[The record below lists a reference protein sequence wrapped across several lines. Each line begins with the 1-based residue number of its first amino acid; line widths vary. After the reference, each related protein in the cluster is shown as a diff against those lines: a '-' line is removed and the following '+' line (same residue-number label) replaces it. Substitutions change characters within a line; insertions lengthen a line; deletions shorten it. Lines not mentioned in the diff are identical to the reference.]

1 MAMKKNSLLWAAFF
15 WLTLLPAFSQQI
27 IWERSY
33 GHRDRDDVYAIV
45 TTDNGFIAAGG
56 TDTLGGFW
64 RGMFSVPGYYPGA
77 LLINLGTNGDTIS
90 TINLHCLGF
99 VKGLQKTTDGNLFA
113 SVAAIDTHTHY
124 MGIRLFKVRQNGTI
138 LWQHDFDSTS
148 KCFGIGNI
156 CVTSDG
162 GALLVGRKN
171 PEPGTG
177 GVSDGFLLRVGP
189 NGDEIWRQTLRPS
202 GLTYINYSEV
212 LNGTS
217 DKFLVSGNAG
227 HSVYAAWLDSAGAVT
242 KEHLFWSDP
251 YNTQLNTAVVL
262 QTPDSGYVAC
272 GYNSSSHEVRYIGK
286 FNKTGTMLWDEQD
299 TGSCIAPFVNTN
311 GYVMLQYSNKH
322 GNFFKKFTPTGFP
335 LTPVALPNRY
345 PYLNA
350 ITSAAWLG
358 NDSAVFAGYN
368 TSFSHADDFY
378 FVKMAGVGN
387 GYVSALP
394 RLVSEEAVRVSLY
407 PNPAQNQTSISYALP
422 AGTGEAEVTVF
433 EAATGRSIQKYR
445 LDQTT
450 GTLNIDTQGYIPGFY
465 GLRLT
470 ASGLASETRKLVILK

>member
-1 MAMKKNSLLWAAFF
+1 MV
-15 WLTLLPAFSQQI
+15 
-27 IWERSY
+27 
-33 GHRDRDDVYAIV
+33 G
-45 TTDNGFIAAGG
+45 
-56 TDTLGGFW
+56 
-64 RGMFSVPGYYPGA
+64 
-77 LLINLGTNGDTIS
+77 
-90 TINLHCLGF
+90 
-99 VKGLQKTTDGNLFA
+99 
-113 SVAAIDTHTHY
+113 
-124 MGIRLFKVRQNGTI
+124 
-138 LWQHDFDSTS
+138 S
-148 KCFGIGNI
+148 K
-156 CVTSDG
+156 D
-162 GALLVGRKN
+162 

-202 GLTYINYSEV
+202 GLTYINYAEV

-335 LTPVALPNRY
+335 LTPVNLPSPNGY
-345 PYLNA
+345 VKA
-350 ITSAAWLG
+350 ITCAAWLG

-407 PNPAQNQTSISYALP
+407 PNPAATSFRI
-422 AGTGEAEVTVF
+422 G
-433 EAATGRSIQKYR
+433 
-445 LDQTT
+445 
-450 GTLNIDTQGYIPGFY
+450 
-465 GLRLT
+465 GLRVPQSVQLYNLNGQKVYELT
-470 ASGLASETRKLVILK
+470 AMPDTDIDVQGLPPGLYIVRLQADGVNMGTKKLVVLK